1 MIGQNELIPPSYFSN
16 NMKGGI
22 VLTIF
27 IAEHLLEILFGL
39 ISAGCLAFC
48 KHIHNKNKQYK
59 AMIEDKKTEDIEHK
73 IDEKIEPIYEE
84 LQSVRNYIDNAK
96 EIEKAH
102 LVLII
107 DSYKFRLCQLC
118 KEFLKQGYMTQAQYE
133 QLSEFYRVYEGLG
146 GNGQAKDYYNKA
158 CALPVK
164 G

>member
-1 MIGQNELIPPSYFSN
+1 MVE
-16 NMKGGI
+16 I
-22 VLTIF
+22 V
-27 IAEHLLEILFGL
+27 FGL

-48 KHIHNKNKQYK
+48 KYIHSKNKKYK
-59 AMIEDKKTEDIEHK
+59 AMLEEQKIEALENRIE
-73 IDEKIEPIYEE
+73 EKIEPIYEE

-102 LVLII
+102 MVLII
-107 DSYKFRLCQLC
+107 DSYKFRLTQLC

-158 CALPVK
+158 SALPIK